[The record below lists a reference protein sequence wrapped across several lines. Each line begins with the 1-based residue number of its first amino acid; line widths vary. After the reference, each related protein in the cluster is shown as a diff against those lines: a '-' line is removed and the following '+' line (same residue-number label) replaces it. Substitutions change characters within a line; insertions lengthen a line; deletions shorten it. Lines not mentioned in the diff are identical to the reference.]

1 MINTGKNIDK
11 KRQTRQKVIKN
22 IGLTFIRINPDI
34 GSVDLDVDIARIN
47 NYIKE
52 SSVRLAVN
60 LAKKTSKTH
69 FTK

>member
-1 MINTGKNIDK
+1 MIE
-11 KRQTRQKVIKN
+11 N
-22 IGLTFIRINPDI
+22 IGLNFIRINPNI
-34 GSVDLDVDIARIN
+34 ESVDLDVEIARIN

-60 LAKKTSKTH
+60 LAKKTSKKQ